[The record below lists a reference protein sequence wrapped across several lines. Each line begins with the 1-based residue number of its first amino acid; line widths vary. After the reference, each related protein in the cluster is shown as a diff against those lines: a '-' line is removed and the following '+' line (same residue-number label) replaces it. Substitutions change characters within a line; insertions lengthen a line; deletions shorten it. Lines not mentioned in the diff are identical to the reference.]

1 VLPKEGV
8 DEVGDGLGAHGE
20 VLELASARAR
30 EAKRAPK
37 SAREGKERER
47 TRGAERGE
55 KVKTSRAKVDDKDK
69 KRERNEG
76 DGCRGRA
83 KVKGGKSDVKT
94 KKNLQKKSRKNLRDQ
109 NRFL

>member
-1 VLPKEGV
+1 MLPKEGV
-8 DEVGDGLGAHGE
+8 DEVGDGLCAHSE
-20 VLELASARAR
+20 VLELASARG
-30 EAKRAPK
+30 EAKRARK
-37 SAREGKERER
+37 SAREGEERE
-47 TRGAERGE
+47 
-55 KVKTSRAKVDDKDK
+55 

-94 KKNLQKKSRKNLRDQ
+94 KKKSSKKVGKICETK